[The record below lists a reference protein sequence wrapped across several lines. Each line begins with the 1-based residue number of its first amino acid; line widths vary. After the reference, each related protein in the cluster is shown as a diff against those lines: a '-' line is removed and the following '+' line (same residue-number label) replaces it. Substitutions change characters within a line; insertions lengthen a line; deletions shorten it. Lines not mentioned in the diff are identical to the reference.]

1 MSYSID
7 SYKEQA
13 VVSEDPYLLILKLY
27 EGLLKNQ
34 GFIKRAIEDGNIEE
48 KFNFINKNVDIFE
61 ELRAILDFDGGDI
74 AHYLDGL
81 YVYQIQLLFEAGL
94 DNDLHKVEQ
103 VTNVVKG
110 LIEAWKEEI
119 AKRST

>member
-1 MSYSID
+1 MSYGVNT
-7 SYKEQA
+7 YKEQS
-13 VVSEDPYLLILKLY
+13 VVSEDPYILILKLY

-34 GFIKRAIEDGNIEE
+34 GFIKRAIETGKIEE

-61 ELRAILDFDGGDI
+61 ELRAVLDFKGGDI

-81 YVYQIQLLFEAGL
+81 YVYQIQLLFEAGI
-94 DNDLHKVEQ
+94 DNDTNKVQQ
-103 VTNVVKG
+103 VTTVIKG

-119 AKRST
+119 SKKSI